1 MQWKAKEKETVR
13 DAAKNNE
20 NKSLVVLFWGP
31 LKVWGSRGSI
41 PSRWAYPQFCHASF
55 INEQRATTDTCL

>member
-1 MQWKAKEKETVR
+1 MQWKAKEKETE

-20 NKSLVVLFWGP
+20 NKSLVLFLGP
-31 LKVWGSRGSI
+31 LKVWGPRGSI
-41 PSRWAYPQFCHASF
+41 PSRWAYPQFRHASF